1 MLDNGSSPLFLND
14 LFLENYLVILQGRL
28 NLTLLFFKSEFSY
41 FNFEYCWRIILQG
54 RLNGRDLYKM
64 QKPRPERSNFSH
76 FTTWWRNFLLLFNCF
91 PFQSWLRIQQNSAL
105 FPLFSLFSCLFKH
118 WKYMKIQSIYE
129 KKQSRDS
136 ILHTSPLF
144 NETSKSFINFLFQH
158 LKITIITKNYNFQF
172 FTRNAVI

>member
-28 NLTLLFFKSEFSY
+28 NLTLSFFKSEFSY

-91 PFQSWLRIQQNSAL
+91 PFSKLTKLWKLRIQQSSTL
-105 FPLFSLFSCLFKH
+105 FPLFSLFSKLFKH
-118 WKYMKIQSIYE
+118 WKYMKIQSIY
-129 KKQSRDS
+129 KKIQSRDS

-158 LKITIITKNYNFQF
+158 FTLK
-172 FTRNAVI
+172 